1 VTTPALPAADG
12 RRSAHGTGFTRR
24 LLRRPV
30 AFAACCWLILVA
42 VATLGAPLFT
52 SQGPLNQDLTHVLAG
67 PSAAHPLGTDE
78 LGRDLLS
85 RLLYGGRPL
94 LISAAEALAV
104 FLLVGVTLGL
114 TAGYLGGR
122 TDRAVTW
129 VSNLLFAVPGI
140 IIVLVVLAVFPGNMT
155 AAMVTF
161 GILGSPALIRVLRS
175 QALSVRE
182 QLYVAAARVAGL
194 SHAQILRR
202 HVLPRLR
209 SVVIV
214 QSTLFCAVVLVIQ
227 AGLGFLGLG
236 AQPPA
241 PSWGG
246 LVSDAS
252 QVINQ
257 DPWMLVPAGVP
268 LVLTVVA
275 LGLLGDA
282 VRDVSVERWATS
294 RLPSARTWRAR
305 TRPVASPPTGPDADP
320 SALLCVRDLSV
331 AIGGVPVVQSVSF
344 DIAAGE
350 TLGVIGESGCGKSV
364 TALAILGLVPGG
376 GSVTGGRILF
386 DGTDLAASPA
396 ALDAIRGSGIG
407 YVSQDPMVALDPS
420 FTVGSQL
427 AEAVRR
433 HRRCGRAA
441 ARSVV
446 LDLLAQVGIPDPASV
461 LRRYPHQ
468 LSGGMAQRAAI
479 ALALAG
485 QPQLLIADEPT
496 TALDVS
502 VQDEILGLL
511 RDLSQTM
518 GLSVLLITH
527 DWGVVA
533 DLCHRSIVMYAGQ
546 VVEQA
551 TVEQMYLRPLHPYTA
566 GLLAA
571 NPHLAVQGKP
581 LQAIPGAV
589 PLPGS
594 WPPGCRFAAR
604 CDLAADDCREPVP
617 LAPAETDR
625 FTRCLHADQLR
636 AEGARR

>member
-1 VTTPALPAADG
+1 MTAG
-12 RRSAHGTGFTRR
+12 NTGFARR
-24 LLRRPV
+24 LLRRPG
-30 AFAACCWLILVA
+30 AIAACCWLILVA
-42 VATLGAPLFT
+42 AGTLGAPLLT
-52 SQGPLNQDLTHVLAG
+52 SQSPLSQDLTHVLVG
-67 PSAAHPLGTDE
+67 PSARHPLGTDE

-94 LISAAEALAV
+94 LLSVAEALVV
-104 FLLVGVTLGL
+104 FLLIGVTLGL

-129 VSNLLFAVPGI
+129 LGDLLFAVPGI

-155 AAMVTF
+155 AAMITF
-161 GILGSPALIRVLRS
+161 GVLGSPALIRVLRS

-182 QLYVAAARVAGL
+182 ELYVAAARVAGL

-214 QSTLFCAVVLVIQ
+214 QSTLFCAVVVVIQ
-227 AGLGFLGLG
+227 AGLGYLGLG

-246 LVSDAS
+246 LISDAS
-252 QVINQ
+252 QVIDR

-275 LGLLGDA
+275 LGVLGDA
-282 VRDVSVERWATS
+282 VRDISVERWATS
-294 RLPSARTWRAR
+294 RLPSAAARRAR
-305 TRPVASPPTGPDADP
+305 ARARVASQPVTGPDPDP
-320 SALLCVRDLSV
+320 SVLLSVRDLSV
-331 AIGGVPVVQSVSF
+331 EIGGVPVVQSVSF
-344 DIAAGE
+344 DVAAGE

-364 TALAILGLVPGG
+364 TALAIIGLVPGG
-376 GSVTGGRILF
+376 GQVSSGRILF
-386 DGTDLAASPA
+386 SGTELTGSPA
-396 ALDAIRGSGIG
+396 ALDAVRGSGIG

-420 FTVGSQL
+420 FTVASQL

-441 ARSVV
+441 ARSVA
-446 LDLLAQVGIPDPASV
+446 LELLAQVGVPEPAAV
-461 LRRYPHQ
+461 AARYPHQ
-468 LSGGMAQRAAI
+468 LSGGLAQRAAI

-485 QPQLLIADEPT
+485 QPRLLIADEPT

-511 RDLSQTM
+511 RDLRQTM
-518 GLSVLLITH
+518 SLSVLLITH

-533 DLCHRSIVMYAGQ
+533 DLCDRSIVMYAGQ
-546 VVEQA
+546 IVEQA
-551 TVEQMYLRPLHPYTA
+551 TVEQMYVRPLHPYTA

-571 NPHLAVQGKP
+571 NPHLAVRGQP
-581 LQAIPGAV
+581 LRAIPGTV
-589 PLPGS
+589 PPPGS

-604 CDLAADDCREPVP
+604 CSLAADDCRESVP
-617 LAPAETDR
+617 LTAADSGR
-625 FTRCLHADQLR
+625 LTRCIHADQL
-636 AEGARR
+636 AADGIHQ